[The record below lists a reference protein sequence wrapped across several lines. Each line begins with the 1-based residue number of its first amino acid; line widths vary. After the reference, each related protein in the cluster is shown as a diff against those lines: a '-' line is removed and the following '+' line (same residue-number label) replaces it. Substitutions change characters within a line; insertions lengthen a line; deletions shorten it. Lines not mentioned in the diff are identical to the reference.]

1 MEATASGGLFID
13 TNEGLNNTGGK
24 IAALGKN
31 AEVVVFAGSG
41 IVNGSG
47 VISASGS
54 GAHVDF
60 ETAISGGTLRTT
72 SGGVINSLGGTI
84 TGVTIASGSLVNVG
98 NAETLQLYGTIANS
112 GTIAVSA
119 TTSLTDLLV
128 GTTALTG
135 GGKVQLSSAT
145 SGGESGMAAV
155 GAGTVL
161 TNVNNTIFGAG
172 GIGVG
177 GDTSLTLVN
186 SGTINAN
193 VNTTSGMLVIDLLNP
208 ISNAGLM
215 EATNSGGLYLLS
227 TTISN
232 TSAGQVV
239 ASGAKAQVIL
249 FDSTIIGGTL
259 KTSGASA
266 AIITDKNSI
275 NDGISGATIASG
287 SLVAAAGFNETLTL
301 SGGTIGVGATVETLS
316 GGHIIV
322 TGAVTNSG
330 ALFANGGAGSLL
342 DIANGTVVTGGGIIK
357 IGNGAAQ
364 IEGSGSENV
373 TFVAS
378 ASGGLLID
386 DAFLTPTA
394 YSGNITSFG
403 GVTHTNHSQFIDLA
417 QVTSDSTVSAFYT
430 SVTANSGVLTVT
442 SGLVPVTV
450 AQINF
455 IGHYATSNFQISSGF
470 GGTVMIVDPDGA
482 ERRERDAREFRDV
495 PAARH
500 RSAEYRFRR
509 ADDARLYG

>member
-1 MEATASGGLFID
+1 MLSG
-13 TNEGLNNTGGK
+13 GGK
-24 IAALGKN
+24 IALSS
-31 AEVVVFAGSG
+31 SG
-41 IVNGSG
+41 NNFFS
-47 VISASGS
+47 
-54 GAHVDF
+54 
-60 ETAISGGTLRTT
+60 
-72 SGGVINSLGGTI
+72 
-84 TGVTIASGSLVNVG
+84 
-98 NAETLQLYGTIANS
+98 
-112 GTIAVSA
+112 
-119 TTSLTDLLV
+119 V
-128 GTTALTG
+128 GTTVT
-135 GGKVQLSSAT
+135 
-145 SGGESGMAAV
+145 
-155 GAGTVL
+155 L
-161 TNVNNTIFGAG
+161 TNVNNNIFGAG

-193 VNTTSGMLVIDLLNP
+193 VNTTSGLLVIDLLNP
-208 ISNAGLM
+208 VSNAGVL
-215 EATNSGGLYLLS
+215 EATNSGGLYLLG

-232 TSAGQVV
+232 TSAGRVD
-239 ASGAKAQVIL
+239 ASGAKAQVVL
-249 FDSTIIGGTL
+249 SGSTIIGGTL

-287 SLVAAAGFNETLTL
+287 SLVAAAGVNETLTL
-301 SGGTIGVGATVETLS
+301 SGGAIGVGATVETLS

-330 ALFANGGAGSLL
+330 ALFANGGGSSLL
-342 DIANGTVVTGGGIIK
+342 DIAIGAVVTGGGIIK

-403 GVTHTNHSQFIDLA
+403 GVTHTNHSQFIDLV

-430 SVTANSGVLTVT
+430 SVTANSGMLTVT

-470 GGTVMIVDPDGA
+470 GGTVMIVDPTVPNGGSVTPANSATLPRQGIDLPNIAWAQTTLAYTANATGAGGTLTVSDG
-482 ERRERDAREFRDV
+482 RH
-495 PAARH
+495 AARIALLGNYMAGSFATAADGH
-500 RSAEYRFRR
+500 GGTPISEAQAQSQLLLTNPRHGLPVGRFG
-509 ADDARLYG
+509 DPLGSTARTPNGRNPIHVWH